1 MWGWNMDT
9 VSQESLGE
17 EGDSDM
23 SAHSGDYKYWKGKH
37 FARVKMKWLLVFQ
50 D

>member
-23 SAHSGDYKYWKGKH
+23 SADSGDYKYW
-37 FARVKMKWLLVFQ
+37 
-50 D
+50 